1 MIAKDLINPLIP
13 HASIEDDLDK
23 ATVLMDDCRINHLPV
38 IENNTS
44 AFRGFISNDMV
55 YEQSLAANTHGSLAT
70 YELSSGSCFVY
81 EDQHFY
87 EIIKTMDEY
96 NSEMIAV
103 LSHEDIFLG
112 VITTE
117 DLLHAYSKSIAVQ
130 SPGGIII
137 VSIKKIDYSLAE
149 ITRLVEADGAK
160 IIGCFLL
167 DDEQDTDRVK
177 VTLKL
182 DKKDVSHIVA
192 TLERFSYRIVALFQ
206 EEKIISNE
214 KERLDILMKYLNI

>member
-13 HASIEDDLDK
+13 HASIEDNFDK
-23 ATVLMDDCRINHLPV
+23 VTVLMDDCRVNHLPV

-44 AFRGFISNDMV
+44 VFRGFISNDMV
-55 YEQSLAANTHGSLAT
+55 YGQSLADANGSLAT
-70 YELSSGSCFVY
+70 HELSSANCFVY

-87 EIIKTMDEY
+87 EIIKIMAEY
-96 NSEMIAV
+96 DSEMIAV

-112 VITTE
+112 VITAE
-117 DLLHAYSKSIAVQ
+117 DLLHAFSKTIAVQ

-137 VSIKKIDYSLAE
+137 ASIKKIDYSLAE

-167 DDEQDTDRVK
+167 DDEQDTDRLK

-192 TLERFSYRIVALFQ
+192 TLERFNYRIVALFQ

>member
-1 MIAKDLINPLIP
+1 MIAKDFINPLIP
-13 HASIEDDLDK
+13 YASIDDDLGK
-23 ATVLMDDCRINHLPV
+23 VAVLMDDCRVNHLPV

-44 AFRGFISNDMV
+44 AFRGFISTEML
-55 YEQSLAANTHGSLAT
+55 YEQSLTSTHGSLAT
-70 YELSSGSCFVY
+70 YELSSEDCMVY

-87 EIIKTMDEY
+87 EIIKTMADS

-103 LSHEDIFLG
+103 LSHEDVFLG

-117 DLLHAYSKSIAVQ
+117 DLLQAYAKTIGVQ
-130 SPGGIII
+130 SPGGII
-137 VSIKKIDYSLAE
+137 VTSIKKIDYSLAE

-160 IIGCFLL
+160 IIGCYLL
-167 DDEQDTDRVK
+167 DDEQDTDRIK

>member
-1 MIAKDLINPLIP
+1 MIAKDFINPLIP
-13 HASIEDDLDK
+13 YASIDDELSK
-23 ATVLMDDCRINHLPV
+23 VSVLMDDCRVNHLPV

-44 AFRGFISNDMV
+44 TFRGFISNDML
-55 YEQSLAANTHGSLAT
+55 YEHSLANTNGSLAT
-70 YELSSGSCFVY
+70 YELSSGNCFVY

-87 EIIKTMDEY
+87 EIVKSIVEY

-112 VITTE
+112 VITAN
-117 DLLHAYSKSIAVQ
+117 DLLHAYAKTIAVQ
-130 SPGGIII
+130 SPGGII
-137 VSIKKIDYSLAE
+137 VASIKKIDYSLAE

-160 IIGCFLL
+160 IIGCYIL
-167 DDEQDTDRVK
+167 DDEQDTDRLK

>member
-13 HASIEDDLDK
+13 HASPTDDFGKL
-23 ATVLMDDCRINHLPV
+23 TVLMDDFRVNHLPV
-38 IENNTS
+38 VEDSTS
-44 AFRGFISNDMV
+44 VFRGFISNEML
-55 YEQSLAANTHGSLAT
+55 YEQDSPHNNGALAT
-70 YELSSGSCFVY
+70 YELSTENCTVY

-87 EIIKTMDEY
+87 EILKAMTEC

-112 VITTE
+112 VITVGE
-117 DLLHAYSKSIAVQ
+117 LLQAFSKTIAVQ
-130 SPGGIII
+130 SPGGII
-137 VSIKKIDYSLAE
+137 VASIKKIDYSLAE
-149 ITRLVEADGAK
+149 ITRLIEADGAK
-160 IIGCFLL
+160 VIGCYLL
-167 DDEQDTDRVK
+167 DDDENTDSLK
-177 VTLKL
+177 ITLKL

-192 TLERFSYRIVALFQ
+192 TLERFNYQIVSLFQ